1 MNAIGV
7 HANAPSNDRKLS
19 NFFSKHTAV
28 KIVNKTNNALFIF
41 SK

>member
-7 HANAPSNDRKLS
+7 HANAPSNDKKLS
-19 NFFSKHTAV
+19 NFFSNNIAA